1 MKNKTLLWLMLLFFP
16 LALATSCNT
25 EVNYENIKYEGKILS
40 LIKSKNNEH
49 YNIILITR
57 STSKK
62 GVPVGSTIGFYD
74 RDFGEKMH
82 EGDIVH
88 FRVPMFQEWV
98 GPETADHLCPQ
109 YVGVIKFYDNE

>member
-1 MKNKTLLWLMLLFFP
+1 MKHKILLWLMLLFFP
-16 LALATSCNT
+16 LALGTSCNT
-25 EVNYENIKYEGKILS
+25 EVNFEKIKYEGKILS
-40 LIKSKNNEH
+40 LIKSNNNEH

-62 GVPVGSTIGFYD
+62 GVPVGSSIGFYD
-74 RDFGEKMH
+74 RDFGERMN

-98 GPETADHLCPQ
+98 GPETADHLWPQ
-109 YVGVIKFYDNE
+109 YVGVIKFYEN